1 MSIDKLEVYN
11 LAMILGEKVWLEVER
26 KSHFQKDVIGKQ
38 LVRSTDSIAANI
50 AEGYGRFFYKENKQF
65 CYYSRGSILETKAWL
80 VKAINRNLV
89 SDASYALLMQDLE
102 TIHRKP
108 NAYIKSIGQ

>member
-26 KSHFQKDVIGKQ
+26 WSHFQKDVIGKQ
-38 LVRSTDSIAANI
+38 LVRSTNSIAANI

-65 CYYSRGSILETKAWL
+65 CYYSRGVNPGNKSMVGKSKKQKSRVRRLLRTAHARLINHPPKTKCL
-80 VKAINRNLV
+80 
-89 SDASYALLMQDLE
+89 
-102 TIHRKP
+102 
-108 NAYIKSIGQ
+108 